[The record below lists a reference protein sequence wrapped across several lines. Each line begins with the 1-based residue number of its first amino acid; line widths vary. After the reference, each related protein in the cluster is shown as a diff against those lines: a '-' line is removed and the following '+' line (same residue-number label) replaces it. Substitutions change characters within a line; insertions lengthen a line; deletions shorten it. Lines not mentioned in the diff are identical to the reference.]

1 MGYMPRPQTVGETTP
16 CPECASKGI
25 TVIIKAVESEYLGN
39 KRLSLK
45 NPDGSG
51 HIKTN
56 GTDEKGKPI
65 FVHNPPT
72 SAEQSTILPDLK
84 EKIDACEKTL
94 GDDTD
99 QFAIFYM
106 ALRNKFND
114 YVNET
119 DVNKKGM
126 IVGHM
131 ITNYIQCGGNVPYPV
146 EFKKASS
153 KPAETW
159 GNTAKSIHSEG
170 SQTRISNS
178 VLPNAVKGIEETNGN
193 DLPSLPSPFSHKQAD
208 VRFVPKCVKHGVLCN
223 EKTFECSLCTEETEP
238 RNESNKWVAGEN
250 NVGSPMVDKR
260 LLL

>member
-1 MGYMPRPQTVGETTP
+1 MPKPLAAGETKL
-16 CPECASKGI
+16 CPECATKGI
-25 TVIIKAVESEYLGN
+25 TVMLNAVESEYQGN
-39 KRLSLK
+39 KRLSWK
-45 NPDGSG
+45 NPNGSG
-51 HIKTN
+51 HIKKE
-56 GTDEKGKPI
+56 GDQ
-65 FVHNPPT
+65 FVHNPPMG
-72 SAEQSTILPDLK
+72 AEQSVILPDL
-84 EKIDACEKTL
+84 EDKIAECGKTL

-106 ALRNKFND
+106 AIRNKFNE

-131 ITNYIQCGGNVPYPV
+131 ITNYLQCSGSVPYPV

-170 SQTRISNS
+170 SHSNKSISNV

-193 DLPSLPSPFSHKQAD
+193 DLPSLPSIFSTKKSD
-208 VRFVPKCVKHGVLCN
+208 VRFVPKCLKHGVLCN
-223 EKTFECSLCTEETEP
+223 EETQECSKCVEESDP
-238 RNESNKWVAGEN
+238 LNESNKWVS
-250 NVGSPMVDKR
+250 GSGGIGSGTVDKR

>member
-1 MGYMPRPQTVGETTP
+1 MPRPQTVGETKP
-16 CPECASKGI
+16 CPECATKGI
-25 TVIIKAVESEYLGN
+25 TVVLKAVESEYQGN
-39 KRLSLK
+39 KRLSWK

-51 HIKTN
+51 HIKKE
-56 GTDEKGKPI
+56 GDS
-65 FVHNPPT
+65 FVHNPPA

-84 EKIDACEKTL
+84 EKIDACAKAL
-94 GDDTD
+94 GEEPHR
-99 QFAIFYM
+99 FAILYM
-106 ALRNKFND
+106 ALRNLFWE
-114 YVNET
+114 YVDEV

-126 IVGHM
+126 ISTNM
-131 ITNYIQCGGNVPYPV
+131 TTNYLQCGGNIPFPV
-146 EFKKASS
+146 EFMKASS

-170 SQTRISNS
+170 SHSRISNS

-238 RNESNKWVAGEN
+238 RNESNKWVAGEK
-250 NVGSPMVDKR
+250 NVGSPMIDKR

>member
-39 KRLSLK
+39 KRLSWK

-114 YVNET
+114 YVT
-119 DVNKKGM
+119 QVAKTTSTK
-126 IVGHM
+126 
-131 ITNYIQCGGNVPYPV
+131 NYFGG
-146 EFKKASS
+146 FLKILTK
-153 KPAETW
+153 
-159 GNTAKSIHSEG
+159 I
-170 SQTRISNS
+170 I
-178 VLPNAVKGIEETNGN
+178 
-193 DLPSLPSPFSHKQAD
+193 DLILEINIF
-208 VRFVPKCVKHGVLCN
+208 
-223 EKTFECSLCTEETEP
+223 
-238 RNESNKWVAGEN
+238 
-250 NVGSPMVDKR
+250 
-260 LLL
+260 

>member
-1 MGYMPRPQTVGETTP
+1 MGFMPKPQTEGEVTK
-16 CPECASKGI
+16 CPECS
-25 TVIIKAVESEYLGN
+25 TQENPVMVIAVESEYQGN
-39 KRLSLK
+39 KRLSWK

-51 HIKTN
+51 HIKKE
-56 GTDEKGKPI
+56 GDQ
-65 FVHNPPT
+65 FVHNPPA
-72 SAEQSTILPDLK
+72 SAEQSVILPDL
-84 EKIDACEKTL
+84 EDKIAECGKTL

-250 NVGSPMVDKR
+250 NVGSPMIDKR